1 MKCDIIAEGII
12 QAVKGVGINVPLVIR
27 LEGTNVKTAKKILD
41 DSKLNIIFAESM
53 KDAAERIVKAV
64 NKK

>member
-1 MKCDIIAEGII
+1 
-12 QAVKGVGINVPLVIR
+12 VPLVVR

-53 KDAAERIVKAV
+53 KDAAKRIVKAV